1 MFFRLYQPAAPL
13 RPFVQH
19 YLVAHVRS
27 ADGLPLP
34 APKPQPPS
42 PHQSLYFYPRDEVST
57 FHYGQGREIRSPRS
71 ILVGPQVSRV
81 DLNFAADHL
90 VVCVACKPGGL
101 HRLLG
106 VPVKELFDF
115 HVDSRAVLGPSLD
128 DVADRLAEITDYDLM
143 VAVVETY
150 LLRAARR
157 TLPPDR
163 PLDVLLPQLLSGWAT
178 QPIEQL
184 AHEVCLSPR
193 QFERNFFERVGMS
206 PKLYARIVRF
216 DQAFRL
222 KERQPNL
229 DWLAVAV
236 QCGYYDYR
244 HLVRDFK
251 AFAGVTPPQLLA
263 ADATHTRLAIAGR

>member
-1 MFFRLYQPAAPL
+1 MFFRLYPPAAPL

-19 YLVAHVRS
+19 YLVAHVRT

-34 APKPQPPS
+34 APKPQPPT
-42 PHQSLYFYPRDEVST
+42 PQQFLFFYPRGEMRN
-57 FHYGQGREIRSPRS
+57 FHYGQGQELRSPRS

-81 DLNFAADHL
+81 DLTFAADHL
-90 VVCVACKPGGL
+90 VVCVACRPGGL

-115 HVDSRAVLGPSLD
+115 AVDSRAVLGPAVD
-128 DVADRLAEITDYDLM
+128 EVADRLAETTDYDRM
-143 VAVVETY
+143 VAVVEGY
-150 LLRAARR
+150 LLRALGWAR
-157 TLPPDR
+157 PAAR
-163 PLDVLLPQLLSGWAT
+163 PIDALLPELLSGWSA

-184 AHEVCLSPR
+184 AHETCLSPR
-193 QFERNFFERVGMS
+193 QFERSFFERVGMG
-206 PKLYARIVRF
+206 PKLHARIVRF

-222 KERQPNL
+222 KERRPDL
-229 DWLAVAV
+229 DWLGVAV

-263 ADATHTRLAIAGR
+263 ADARHTRLATAG

>member
-1 MFFRLYQPAAPL
+1 MFFRLYSPAAAL

-19 YLVAHVRS
+19 YLVAHVRT
-27 ADGLPLP
+27 ANGRPLP

-42 PHQSLYFYPRDEVST
+42 PYQSLYFYPRGEMST
-57 FHYGQGREIRSPRS
+57 FHYGQGREIKSPRS

-81 DLNFAADHL
+81 DLNFAPEHL

-115 HVDSRAVLGPSLD
+115 SVDSRAVLGPAVD
-128 DVADRLAEITDYDLM
+128 EVADRLAETTDYDQM

-157 TLPPDR
+157 LAGAPR
-163 PLDVLLPQLLSGWAT
+163 PLDALLPQLLSGWVAR
-178 QPIEQL
+178 PVERL

-193 QFERNFFERVGMS
+193 QFERNFFERVGMG
-206 PKLYARIVRF
+206 PKLYARIARF

-222 KERQPNL
+222 KEQQPAL

-236 QCGYYDYR
+236 HTGYYDYR

-263 ADATHTRLAIAGR
+263 ADAAHTRLARAGG

>member
-1 MFFRLYQPAAPL
+1 MFFRLYQPTEAL

-19 YLVAHVRS
+19 YLVAHVRT

-34 APKPQPPS
+34 APKPQPPT
-42 PHQSLYFYPRDEVST
+42 PQQFLFFYPRDEVRN

-71 ILVGPQVSRV
+71 IIVGPQVSRV
-81 DLNFAADHL
+81 DLIFPPDHL

-115 HVDSRAVLGPSLD
+115 ALESRAILGPTLD
-128 DVADRLAEITDYDLM
+128 DVADRLAEITDYNLM
-143 VAVVETY
+143 VSVVETF

-157 TLPPDR
+157 ITALPR
-163 PLDVLLPQLLSGWAT
+163 PIDALMPHLLSGWAA
-178 QPIEQL
+178 QPMEQL

-193 QFERNFFERVGMS
+193 QFERNFFERVGMG
-206 PKLYARIVRF
+206 PKLYARIARF

-222 KERQPNL
+222 KEQQPTL
-229 DWLAVAV
+229 DWLGVAV

-263 ADATHTRLAIAGR
+263 ADAAHNHLVASSR

>member
-1 MFFRLYQPAAPL
+1 MFFHLYPPAAPL
-13 RPFVQH
+13 WPFVQH
-19 YLVAHVRS
+19 YLVAHVRT
-27 ADGLPLP
+27 ADGLPLA
-34 APKPQPPS
+34 APKPQPPT
-42 PHQSLYFYPRDEVST
+42 PQQCLYFYPRDEMST
-57 FHYGQGREIRSPRS
+57 YHYGQGREIRSPRS

-81 DLNFAADHL
+81 DLNFAPDHL

-115 HVDSRAVLGPSLD
+115 HVDSRAVLGPAVD
-128 DVADRLAEITDYDLM
+128 EVADRLAETTDYDLM
-143 VAVVETY
+143 VAVVESY

-157 TLPPDR
+157 ALPPAR
-163 PLDVLLPQLLSGWAT
+163 PIDALLPQLLSGWT
-178 QPIEQL
+178 TRPIEQL

-193 QFERNFFERVGMS
+193 QFERSFFERVGMG
-206 PKLYARIVRF
+206 PKLHARIVRF

-222 KERQPNL
+222 KERRPDL

-236 QCGYYDYR
+236 QVGYYDYR

-263 ADATHTRLAIAGR
+263 ADAAHTRLAGRGR

>member
-1 MFFRLYQPAAPL
+1 
-13 RPFVQH
+13 
-19 YLVAHVRS
+19 
-27 ADGLPLP
+27 
-34 APKPQPPS
+34 
-42 PHQSLYFYPRDEVST
+42 
-57 FHYGQGREIRSPRS
+57 
-71 ILVGPQVSRV
+71 
-81 DLNFAADHL
+81 L

-193 QFERNFFERVGMS
+193 QFERNFIERVGMS
-206 PKLYARIVRF
+206 PKLYVRIVRF

-263 ADATHTRLAIAGR
+263 ADATHTRLASLGR